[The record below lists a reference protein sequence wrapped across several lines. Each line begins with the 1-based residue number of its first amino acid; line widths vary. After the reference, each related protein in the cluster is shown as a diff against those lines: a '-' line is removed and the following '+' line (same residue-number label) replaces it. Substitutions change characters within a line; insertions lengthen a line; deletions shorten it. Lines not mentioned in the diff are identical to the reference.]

1 MYIRSA
7 SSPSTVLWAFHTIQ
21 PSSFSYCIDNNTLPV
36 VKSVTDL
43 GVTYDT
49 KLKFDLHIDKIYA
62 KASSRAKL
70 LLKCF
75 NTRSAAVLLKA
86 FCTFVRPILEYTSVI
101 WSPYYK
107 RDIEKLESGQ
117 RMFTKRMSGLY
128 RKSYCQ
134 RLALLQLDSLH
145 VRRVKSDLIMCYKIL
160 NNLVHIDVHSFFTLS
175 DYVSTRNNGVKLNK
189 TRCCSVRDAN
199 FFCNRIVNIWNALP
213 HYIVQASSIT
223 SFKRHLSRFNIAQ
236 FCIM

>member
-1 MYIRSA
+1 MQLGPVLFIIYVNDISNLIPHQATAKLFADDTKIYSVLTDTVSENCLQVCLDAIA
-7 SSPSTVLWAFHTIQ
+7 SWSDHWQLTLTPSKCIVLHVA
-21 PSSFSYCIDNNTLPV
+21 PADKSSDCFSYCIDNHTLPV
-36 VKSVTDL
+36 VKSVTDR

-70 LLKCF
+70 ILKCF

-86 FCTFVRPILEYTSVI
+86 FCTFVRPILEYASVI

-107 RDIEKLESGQ
+107 RDIEKLESVQ

-134 RLALLQLDSLH
+134 RLALLQLD
-145 VRRVKSDLIMCYKIL
+145 
-160 NNLVHIDVHSFFTLS
+160 N
-175 DYVSTRNNGVKLNK
+175 ST
-189 TRCCSVRDAN
+189 C
-199 FFCNRIVNIWNALP
+199 
-213 HYIVQASSIT
+213 
-223 SFKRHLSRFNIAQ
+223 
-236 FCIM
+236 